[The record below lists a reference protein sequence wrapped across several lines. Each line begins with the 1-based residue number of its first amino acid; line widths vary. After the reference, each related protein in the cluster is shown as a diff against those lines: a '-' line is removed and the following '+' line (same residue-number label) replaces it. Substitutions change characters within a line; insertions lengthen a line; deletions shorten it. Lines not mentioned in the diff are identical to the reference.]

1 MFNEQNK
8 TILVYKWAKRNKR
21 LMKWTKL
28 LNLAK
33 YEKWKM

>member
-8 TILVYKWAKRNKR
+8 TILVYSKKKQKI
-21 LMKWTKL
+21 MKWTKL
-28 LNLAK
+28 LNLTK